1 MMSNPEKLEE
11 AQPSSGYGSISEQ
24 EPVPTVKGKLSAHFS
39 STVETRAA
47 YIPLL
52 ILCFVTG
59 LTDGTLYN
67 GETTSVP
74 RIANISVL
82 TVFLAYGTFVSM
94 QTGNTIFIA
103 LGTSGQNNKPYGW
116 ARSLCSLGCFAFG
129 CVSFSRL
136 HKLIGGHR
144 LRRTLLFSFSL
155 QTICVVIAASIIQ
168 SGVIDGTYPSR
179 GDPNHVNFTELAAV
193 ALLSFQAA
201 GQIVNSRGLG
211 VAEVPTVVITTL
223 LCDLVSDEQ
232 IFAGLRQNGKRNR
245 RAVAFVLTLS
255 GAICGGGSPR
265 RRTRSGPASG
275 SWRRSR
281 RLLRCTGWVGFRS

>member
-1 MMSNPEKLEE
+1 MSNPEKLEE
-11 AQPSSGYGSISEQ
+11 AQPSSGYGSTSEQ

-67 GETTSVP
+67 
-74 RIANISVL
+74 
-82 TVFLAYGTFVSM
+82 
-94 QTGNTIFIA
+94 GNTIFIA

-155 QTICVVIAASIIQ
+155 QTVCVVTAASIIQ
-168 SGVIDGTYPSR
+168 SGFIDGTYPSR
-179 GDPNHVNFTELAAV
+179 GDPGHVNFTELAAV

-255 GAICGGGSPR
+255 GAICGG
-265 RRTRSGPASG
+265 RTLPLAGGGDQGDYYDVLDELDSAPEDYASLKG
-275 SWRRSR
+275 AEEVTAME
-281 RLLRCTGWVGFRS
+281 LRVGCQ

>member
-1 MMSNPEKLEE
+1 MSNPEKLEE
-11 AQPSSGYGSISEQ
+11 AQPGSGSGSASEEEQ
-24 EPVPTVKGKLSAHFS
+24 VPTVKGKLSAHFS
-39 STVETRAA
+39 STVDTRAG

-67 GETTSVP
+67 
-74 RIANISVL
+74 
-82 TVFLAYGTFVSM
+82 AYGTFVSM

-116 ARSLCSLGCFAFG
+116 ARSLCSLGCFAIG
-129 CVSFSRL
+129 CVSFARL

-155 QTICVVIAASIIQ
+155 QTVCVAVAAAIIQ

-179 GDPNHVNFTELAAV
+179 GDPNRVNFTELAAV

-211 VAEVPTVVITTL
+211 VSEVPTVVITSL
-223 LCDLVSDEQ
+223 LCDLVSDEHLLV
-232 IFAGLRQNGKRNR
+232 GLSKNGKRNR
-245 RAVAFVLTLS
+245 RTVAFVLTLA

-265 RRTRSGPASG
+265 RRTRSDPASG
-275 SWRRSR
+275 WLRRSR
-281 RLLRCTGWVGFRS
+281 RLSRCTGWVGSRF